1 MTREELVALVGEA
14 NVHAVESI
22 NCEMTNKV
30 GFNGGCMGDETIEWR
45 AAFDCLDLAGEPVSI
60 EVFYYTTQA
69 DEDTAEET
77 EDWSAV
83 TFDPHHY
90 GIY

>member
-1 MTREELVALVGEA
+1 MTREELVALVGED
-14 NVHAVESI
+14 NVRVVESI

-30 GFNGGCMGDETIEWR
+30 GFNGKCTGDETIEWR
-45 AAFDCLDLAGEPVSI
+45 ASFDCLDLAGGPVGI
-60 EVFYYTTQA
+60 EVFYYTTQE
-69 DEDTAEET
+69 DEDTAAAS